1 MAKSILPYGEA
12 EMASRFRK
20 HLFHI
25 LSILLALLS
34 AGLFSGQPALAQSGI
49 DTVVHYVEGA
59 PSNEKIAYDVTA
71 YVSVADSTGNP
82 IKDLAAD
89 AFTLAED
96 SQQVTV
102 LSADLAPDAPINL
115 VLLLDTS
122 GSMSGSGIEA
132 AKTAASNFIA
142 GLGNNDRV
150 AVVTFD
156 NDIKTRID
164 FTTDHRAARDELGL
178 IDATRGAG
186 TCLYDAAYQAVQ
198 MTATVPSGR
207 RAVVLFTD
215 GVDEKADGGTCS
227 IHTADDVIRLA
238 TESGTRTPLYTLGL
252 GSKVDQKSLQRLAQD
267 TGGRF
272 FYSPNTNQ
280 LDTIFVRLSD
290 TLRSQYAIKY
300 QSTAG
305 PGSHTL
311 AVTAKYL
318 SAQDT
323 DTRGFLLPNFPLRL
337 TFVEPAEGQE
347 ASGITALKVETF
359 GQGETIQSVNFV
371 INGATVATVT
381 TAPYEAQVDFDA
393 YPEGGLTIDAL
404 ALGAGGIELARATRQ
419 VTVRSIAV
427 AQPTDK
433 AQPTV
438 EEGSESFSPKT
449 LFFIIGGIVLVGALA
464 AFLIVMAILKK
475 RKEDQRNKEWDEKVG
490 GLGEATAD
498 DFLGG
503 SDRTMD
509 DWEMSSDAL
518 GMLTVSSSD
527 DSSMLDQRFEIT
539 KRRTTL
545 GRKADNDIIFPKD
558 SPVSRHHVV
567 IEERDGGLFLSEVEE
582 MDEKIGKLKRPTFG
596 TFVNDREVDGQ
607 EVLLQNGDEIRLG
620 KRVKLKFEASAHTL
634 AGDEKTHDGS
644 TSSDDTMDTRQV

>member
-1 MAKSILPYGEA
+1 
-12 EMASRFRK
+12 MASQLRNRLLRVF
-20 HLFHI
+20 
-25 LSILLALLS
+25 SILLVLIG
-34 AGLFSGQPALAQSGI
+34 AGLFDGHSALAQSSI
-49 DTVVHYVEGA
+49 DTVIHYVEGA
-59 PSNEKIAYDVTA
+59 PSDEKIAYDVTA

-122 GSMSGSGIEA
+122 GSMNGAGIEA
-132 AKTAASNFIA
+132 AKSAASNFIA
-142 GLGNNDRV
+142 GLGNDDRV

-156 NDIKTRID
+156 NDTKTRID
-164 FTTDHRAARDELGL
+164 FTTDHRAARDELEL
-178 IDATRGAG
+178 VDATRGAG
-186 TCLYDAAYQAVQ
+186 TCLFDAAYQAVQ

-238 TESGTRTPLYTLGL
+238 TEGGTRTPLYTLGM
-252 GSKVDQKSLQRLAQD
+252 GGKVDQQSLQRLAQD

-272 FYSPNTNQ
+272 FYSPTTTQ
-280 LDTIFVRLSD
+280 LDAIFIRLSD

-347 ASGITALKVETF
+347 VSGITALRVETF
-359 GQGETIQSVNFV
+359 GQGETIQSVNFM
-371 INGATVATVT
+371 INGATVATAT
-381 TAPYEAQVDFDA
+381 TTPYEAKVDFSA

-404 ALGAGGIELARATRQ
+404 ALGADGIELARATRQ
-419 VTVRSIAV
+419 VMVGAATVT
-427 AQPTDK
+427 P
-433 AQPTV
+433 PTV
-438 EEGSESFSPKT
+438 EEGGDGFSSDY
-449 LFFIIGGIVLVGALA
+449 LLFIIGGIILVGALIV
-464 AFLIVMAILKK
+464 FLIVMAILRK

-490 GLGEATAD
+490 GLGEATTD
-498 DFLGG
+498 ELLGG

-509 DWEMSSDAL
+509 SWEMSSDAL

-558 SPVSRHHVV
+558 SPVSRHHAT
-567 IEERDGGLFLSEVEE
+567 IEERSGGLFLSEVEE
-582 MDEKIGKLKRPTFG
+582 MDEKIGKPKRPTYG
-596 TFVNDREVDGQ
+596 TFVNDNEVGGQ
-607 EVLLQNGDEIRLG
+607 EILLQNGDEIRLG
-620 KRVKLKFEASAHTL
+620 KRVKLKFEASARIR
-634 AGDEKTHDGS
+634 AGDEKTYDGFTS
-644 TSSDDTMDTRQV
+644 TGENDTMDTRQE

>member
-1 MAKSILPYGEA
+1 
-12 EMASRFRK
+12 MASRFRK

-25 LSILLALLS
+25 FSILLALLG

-132 AKTAASNFIA
+132 AKSAASNFIA
-142 GLGNNDRV
+142 GLGKDDRV

-156 NDIKTRID
+156 NDTKTRID
-164 FTTDHRAARDELGL
+164 FTTDHRAARDELEL
-178 IDATRGAG
+178 VDATRGAG

-347 ASGITALKVETF
+347 VSGITALKVETF

-381 TAPYEAQVDFDA
+381 TTPYEAQVDFSA
-393 YPEGGLTIDAL
+393 YPEGDLTIDAL
-404 ALGAGGIELARATRQ
+404 ALGADGIELASATRQ
-419 VTVRSIAV
+419 VTVRSIV
-427 AQPTDK
+427 VP
-433 AQPTV
+433 QPTV
-438 EEGSESFSPKT
+438 EEGSGGFSSNNF
-449 LFFIIGGIVLVGALA
+449 LFIVGGIVLVGALVV
-464 AFLIVMAILKK
+464 FLIVMAILKK

-498 DFLGG
+498 EFPGG

-509 DWEMSSDAL
+509 SWEMSSDAL

-527 DSSMLDQRFEIT
+527 DSSMIDQRFEIT

-558 SPVSRHHVV
+558 SPVSRHHAM
-567 IEERDGGLFLSEVEE
+567 IEEKGGGLFLSEVEE
-582 MDEKIGKLKRPTFG
+582 MDEKIGKPKRPTFG
-596 TFVNDREVDGQ
+596 TFVNDQEVDGQ

-620 KRVKLKFEASAHTL
+620 KRVKLKFEASARIR
-634 AGDEKTHDGS
+634 AGDEKTYDGFTS
-644 TSSDDTMDTRQV
+644 TAENDTMDTHQG

>member
-1 MAKSILPYGEA
+1 MSMAKSILPYGEA
-12 EMASRFRK
+12 EMALRFRK

-25 LSILLALLS
+25 FSILLALLG

-142 GLGNNDRV
+142 GLGNDDRV

-156 NDIKTRID
+156 NDTKTLID
-164 FTTDHRAARDELGL
+164 FTTDHRAARDELEL

-207 RAVVLFTD
+207 RAVALFTD
-215 GVDEKADGGTCS
+215 GVDEKAEGGTCS

-238 TESGTRTPLYTLGL
+238 TESGTRTPLYALGL
-252 GSKVDQKSLQRLAQD
+252 GNKVDQKSLQRLAQD

-272 FYSPNTNQ
+272 FHSPNTNQ

-347 ASGITALKVETF
+347 VSGITALKVETF

-381 TAPYEAQVDFDA
+381 TTPYEAQVDFSA

-404 ALGAGGIELARATRQ
+404 ALGADGIELARATRQ
-419 VTVRSIAV
+419 VTVRSIAT
-427 AQPTDK
+427 AQPT
-433 AQPTV
+433 A
-438 EEGSESFSPKT
+438 EEGNEGFSSNT
-449 LFFIIGGIVLVGALA
+449 LLFIIGGIVLVGALVV
-464 AFLIVMAILKK
+464 FLIVMAILKK

-490 GLGEATAD
+490 GLGEAAAD
-498 DFLGG
+498 EFLGG

-509 DWEMSSDAL
+509 SWEMSSDAL

-558 SPVSRHHVV
+558 SPVSRHHAV
-567 IEERDGGLFLSEVEE
+567 IEERGGGLFLSEVEE
-582 MDEKIGKLKRPTFG
+582 MDEKIGKPKRPTFG
-596 TFVNDREVDGQ
+596 TFVNDHEVDGQ
-607 EVLLQNGDEIRLG
+607 EILLQNGDEIRLG
-620 KRVKLKFEASAHTL
+620 KRVKLKFEASARTL
-634 AGDEKTHDGS
+634 AGDEKTYDGF
-644 TSSDDTMDTRQV
+644 TSSGENDTMDTQQG